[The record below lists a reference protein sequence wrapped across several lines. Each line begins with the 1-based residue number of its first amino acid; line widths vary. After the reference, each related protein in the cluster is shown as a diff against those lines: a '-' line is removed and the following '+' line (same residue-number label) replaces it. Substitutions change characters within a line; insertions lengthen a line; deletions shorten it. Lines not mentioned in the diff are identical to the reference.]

1 MNCLMIG
8 ICQYDDSSLT
18 MINRSEEE
26 MATQQEGEGELM
38 KGPCY
43 VGCNNNFI
51 LFNTKVALVSSIYI
65 IFYSKAL
72 IVLYIVVSRAS
83 DPN

>member
-1 MNCLMIG
+1 
-8 ICQYDDSSLT
+8 

-26 MATQQEGEGELM
+26 MAAQQEGEGELR

-51 LFNTKVALVSSIYI
+51 LFNTKVSSIYI

-72 IVLYIVVSRAS
+72 IVLYIVVRYS
-83 DPN
+83 DN

>member
-1 MNCLMIG
+1 MNGLMIG

-26 MATQQEGEGELM
+26 MATQQEGEGELR

-51 LFNTKVALVSSIYI
+51 LFNTKVSSIYI

>member
-26 MATQQEGEGELM
+26 MATQQEGEGELR

-51 LFNTKVALVSSIYI
+51 LFKMALVFS
-65 IFYSKAL
+65 AQ
-72 IVLYIVVSRAS
+72 V
-83 DPN
+83 